1 MRIFFKIFFSALRI
15 IPVSWRYPIGSLAGS
30 ILASIPTKDR
40 EVAQLQLSKI
50 LKSPKSALILK
61 RMYQSLCYT
70 FLESASI
77 GELIK
82 NSDSIRVNGEDALN
96 SYLNTSSGRLILTAH
111 FSNWELLGAYFAK
124 IHPMPIN
131 VVGRAARNKSLN
143 VVLNKIRSDYGVRV
157 VDKNDKAGAL
167 KIFKALKKGESVGVL
182 IDQDTSVTSKFIPFL
197 GIPAK
202 TPSALIDAALRS
214 NSGIFV
220 SFLVR
225 LAPLQYEIYMSDIS
239 HLKDEQAILNAYSEL
254 LQNVIRKYPEQWV
267 WIHKRWRSRPDGTQ
281 LRTKEY
287 ISYLQNL

>member
-1 MRIFFKIFFSALRI
+1 
-15 IPVSWRYPIGSLAGS
+15 
-30 ILASIPTKDR
+30 
-40 EVAQLQLSKI
+40 
-50 LKSPKSALILK
+50 
-61 RMYQSLCYT
+61 MYQSLCYT

-267 WIHKRWRSRPDGTQ
+267 WIHKRWRSRPDGSQ